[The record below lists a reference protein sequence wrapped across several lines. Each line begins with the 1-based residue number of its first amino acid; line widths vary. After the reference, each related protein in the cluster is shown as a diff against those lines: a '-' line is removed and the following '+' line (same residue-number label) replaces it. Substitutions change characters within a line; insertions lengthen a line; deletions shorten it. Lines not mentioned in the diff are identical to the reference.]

1 MDALDGRRAM
11 TALQLDER
19 QQELL
24 GRILISWISDLKM
37 EIGSTE
43 DFDYR
48 RKLHQDKDLAISI
61 LAQVDPAAA
70 RQYERVS

>member
-1 MDALDGRRAM
+1 M

-19 QQELL
+19 QRALL
-24 GRILISWISDLKM
+24 DRILVSWISDIKM

-43 DFDYR
+43 DFEYR
-48 RKLHQDKDLAISI
+48 QKLHEDKGLAISI
-61 LAQVDPAAA
+61 LAQIDPAAA